1 MNWSTAGSNSS
12 CSVWRDDGRCASF
25 FRRDLRTDTK
35 LKHVG
40 LLCSRACLFS
50 SCRRALLA
58 RYGSLDKMR
67 DAPLD
72 ELATVQ
78 GMSKEA
84 AKRLKESL

>member
-1 MNWSTAGSNSS
+1 M
-12 CSVWRDDGRCASF
+12 
-25 FRRDLRTDTK
+25 RTDTK

-40 LLCSRACLFS
+40 FFRSRACLFS
-50 SCRRALLA
+50 SYFRRALLA

-84 AKRLKESL
+84 AKRLKEML